1 VVGSGGEIPPNSI
14 TAACVT
20 RHLLPTLRDANLPR
34 VLTGAQRLACE
45 LGTSDPQDNP
55 GPDMHDFFLTDEDR
69 AFRAE
74 LRDFMA
80 RELAPRVDAIER
92 NQDFSTQTAV
102 ARALGEAGYLKLMFT
117 DLYSGPLSAPGLT
130 HAVIV
135 SEEAAYLNYAFETTI
150 ATALSCA
157 YPIHRHARPALRE
170 RYLTPILEGRAVGS
184 ICMTEPG
191 VGSDSAGMTT
201 RIRFDDSTREWVID
215 GFKRYISNAGEADV
229 YIVWGITDPDLPPQK
244 GMSAVLVPAGTPGLS
259 VPRLYDFMG
268 RRGSVVG
275 EVTLDQVRVPEENLL
290 GEVNQGFAIMLGAFN
305 FERVILGGSGL
316 GVARAAFDLAKDHAQ
331 SRVSFG
337 QKLGQKQLIWD
348 MVAQMSWRIDAA
360 ELLTHR
366 AAKMYDAGLGGK
378 DLMREA
384 SQAKLVASET
394 AVFCSDRAVQILGG
408 DGVTRQYG
416 RVEQLYRDA
425 RALPIVGG
433 TSEMCKYLIAA
444 REMPAIRPNL

>member
-1 VVGSGGEIPPNSI
+1 
-14 TAACVT
+14 
-20 RHLLPTLRDANLPR
+20 
-34 VLTGAQRLACE
+34 
-45 LGTSDPQDNP
+45 
-55 GPDMHDFFLTDEDR
+55 MHDFFLSDEDR

-74 LRDFMA
+74 VRDFMA

-92 NQDFSTQTAV
+92 DQDFSAQLHV
-102 ARALGEAGYLKLMFT
+102 ARALGEAGYLKVMFR
-117 DLYSGPLSAPGLT
+117 DLYKGNLSKPGLT

-157 YPIHRHARPALRE
+157 YPIHAHARPTQRD
-170 RYLTPILEGRAVGS
+170 RYLGPILEGRAVGS
-184 ICMTEPG
+184 ICMTEPH
-191 VGSDSAGMTT
+191 VGSDSAGMET
-201 RIRFDDSTREWVID
+201 RIRFDETTREWVID
-215 GFKRYISNAGEADV
+215 GFKRYISNASKADV
-229 YIVWGITDPDLPPQK
+229 YIVWGITDPDVAPQK
-244 GMSAVLVPAGTPGLS
+244 GMTAILVPAGTPGLS
-259 VPRLYDFMG
+259 FPRTYDFMG

-275 EVTLDQVRVPEENLL
+275 EVTLENVRVPEENLL
-290 GEVNQGFAIMLGAFN
+290 GEVNAGFRIMLGAFN

-316 GVARAAFDLAKDHAQ
+316 GVARSAFDLAKEHAQ
-331 SRVSFG
+331 TRDSFG

-348 MVAQMSWRIDAA
+348 MIAQMSWRIDAA

-366 AAKMYDAGLGGK
+366 AAKMYDAGIDGK
-378 DLMREA
+378 ELMREA
-384 SQAKLVASET
+384 SQTKLVSTET
-394 AVFCSDRAVQILGG
+394 AVFCADRAVQILGG

>member
-1 VVGSGGEIPPNSI
+1 
-14 TAACVT
+14 
-20 RHLLPTLRDANLPR
+20 
-34 VLTGAQRLACE
+34 
-45 LGTSDPQDNP
+45 
-55 GPDMHDFFLTDEDR
+55 MHDFFLTNEDR

-74 LRDFMA
+74 VREFMA
-80 RELAPRVDAIER
+80 RELGPRVPAIETD
-92 NQDFSTQTAV
+92 QDFSAQLEV
-102 ARALGEAGYLKLMFT
+102 ARALGEAGYLKVMFR
-117 DLYSGPLSAPGLT
+117 DLYAGSLSAPGLT

-157 YPIHRHARPALRE
+157 FPIHAHARPALRD

-184 ICMTEPG
+184 ICMTEPN
-191 VGSDSAGMTT
+191 VGSDSAGMET
-201 RIRFDDSTREWVID
+201 RIRFDEGTREWVID
-215 GFKRYISNAGEADV
+215 GFKRYISNASKADV
-229 YIVWGITDPDLPPQK
+229 YIVWGITDPDVAPQK
-244 GMSAVLVPAGTPGLS
+244 GMTAVLVPADTPGLS
-259 VPRLYDFMG
+259 FPKTYDFMG

-275 EVTLDQVRVPEENLL
+275 EVTLDGVRVPEENLL
-290 GEVNQGFAIMLGAFN
+290 GEMNAGFRIMLGAFN

-316 GVARAAFDLAKDHAQ
+316 GVARSAFDLAVNHAQ
-331 SRVSFG
+331 TRESFG

-348 MVAQMSWRIDAA
+348 MIAQMSWRIDAA

-366 AAKMYDAGLGGK
+366 AAKMYDAGIDGK
-378 DLMREA
+378 ELMREA
-384 SQAKLVASET
+384 SQTKLVATET
-394 AVFCSDRAVQILGG
+394 AVFCTDRAVQILGG

>member
-1 VVGSGGEIPPNSI
+1 M
-14 TAACVT
+14 
-20 RHLLPTLRDANLPR
+20 R
-34 VLTGAQRLACE
+34 
-45 LGTSDPQDNP
+45 
-55 GPDMHDFFLTDEDR
+55 DFFLNDEDR

-74 LRDFMA
+74 IRVFLA
-80 RELAPRVDAIER
+80 RELAPRVDRIER
-92 NQDFSTQTAV
+92 DQDFAAQLEV
-102 ARALGEAGYLKLMFT
+102 AQALGEAGYLKLMFP
-117 DLYSGPLSAPGLT
+117 DLYTGSLSRPGLT

-184 ICMTEPG
+184 ICMTEPN
-191 VGSDSAGMTT
+191 VGSDSAGMETA
-201 RIRFDDSTREWVID
+201 IRFDEASREWVID
-215 GFKRYISNAGEADV
+215 GFKRYISNASKADV
-229 YIVWGITDPDLPPQK
+229 YIVWGITDPDAPPQR
-244 GMSAVLVPAGTPGLS
+244 GMSAVLVPADTPGLS
-259 VPRLYDFMG
+259 FPRLYDFMG

-275 EVTLDQVRVPEENLL
+275 EVALDGVRVPEENLL
-290 GEVNQGFAIMLGAFN
+290 GEANAGFRIMLGAFN

-316 GVARAAFDLAKDHAQ
+316 GVARAAFDLARDHAQ

-337 QKLGQKQLIWD
+337 EKLGQKQLIWD
-348 MVAQMSWRIDAA
+348 MIAQMSWRIDAA
-360 ELLTHR
+360 ELLTQR
-366 AAKMYDAGLGGK
+366 AARMYDGGIGGK

-384 SQAKLVASET
+384 SQAKLVATET

-408 DGVTRQYG
+408 DGVTRQYA
-416 RVEQLYRDA
+416 RAEQLYRDA

-433 TSEMCKYLIAA
+433 SSEMCKYLIAA